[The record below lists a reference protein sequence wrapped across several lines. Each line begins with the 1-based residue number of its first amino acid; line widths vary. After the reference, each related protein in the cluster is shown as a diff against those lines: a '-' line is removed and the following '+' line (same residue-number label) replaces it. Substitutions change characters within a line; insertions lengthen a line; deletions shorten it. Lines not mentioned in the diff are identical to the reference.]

1 MWALF
6 RIRILKQ
13 RRLIQHSY
21 ELNHFLAIFV
31 AYSGK
36 LLKLMICVK
45 LYQFSIRLTLHK
57 HDSSAYNILRKH
69 NVL

>member
-1 MWALF
+1 M
-6 RIRILKQ
+6 IR
-13 RRLIQHSY
+13 
-21 ELNHFLAIFV
+21 
-31 AYSGK
+31 
-36 LLKLMICVK
+36 VK